1 MVVKIP
7 PVRAFPGVRPTKGQ
21 ALKPLEEA
29 AEVFAAW
36 QACANDC
43 ESPMCRECHNAR
55 RGLCGTYI
63 SLVDECCD
71 VIMATCNLLAA
82 LGVDDLTEAMAE
94 LERKNE
100 RRGRYGDE

>member
-1 MVVKIP
+1 MT
-7 PVRAFPGVRPTKGQ
+7 VRIGDVPTFKDVSPDKAQ

-43 ESPMCRECHNAR
+43 ESPMCRECHNAG

-71 VIMATCNLLAA
+71 NIMATCNLLAS
-82 LGVDDLTEAMAE
+82 LGITDLSYHMKRCEQRNRA
-94 LERKNE
+94 
-100 RRGRYGDE
+100 RGRL